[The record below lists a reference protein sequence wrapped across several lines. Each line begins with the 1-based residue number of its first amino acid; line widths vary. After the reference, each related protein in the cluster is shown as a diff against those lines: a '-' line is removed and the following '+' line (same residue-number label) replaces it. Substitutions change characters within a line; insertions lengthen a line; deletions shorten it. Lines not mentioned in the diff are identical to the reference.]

1 MHLEQEF
8 MERKNRDIYWD
19 DVALFCHPA
28 NYQLG
33 IYPIHFGDIIEI
45 DSLAELCEA
54 DPTYKS
60 GEYRA

>member
-1 MHLEQEF
+1 MTESSVLQAIE
-8 MERKNRDIYWD
+8 
-19 DVALFCHPA
+19 ACGFCRA
-28 NYQLG
+28 EDYQLG

-60 GEYRA
+60 GVFGA